1 MLCVYRSRQLPVV
14 SEVYDEIVFTDPTPE
29 FKRQLVMYASPAASA
44 SVAGGAVRGITEK
57 TVGTYTVCAA

>member
-1 MLCVYRSRQLPVV
+1 V